1 MVRARPGMK
10 LTRMLLTASRHG
22 VSSAPGVAATTTVL
36 GLAAATALTSSLSL
50 SSRLSDLRSLPSEDV
65 VATNTTATSIVLASA
80 AAAAVSVPRSNR
92 THLPP
97 TQLTAGGG
105 LGGGAQLPETVP
117 GLGVGLCRPC
127 MKWQV
132 GWKFLGTG
140 MGLEG
145 SQGGQLS
152 RGGF

>member
-1 MVRARPGMK
+1 MK
-10 LTRMLLTASRHG
+10 LTRMLLTESRHG

-36 GLAAATALTSSLSL
+36 GLAAATALTSSLPL
-50 SSRLSDLRSLPSEDV
+50 SSRLRDLRSLPSEDV
-65 VATNTTATSIVLASA
+65 VATNTTTTSMVLASA

-97 TQLTAGGG
+97 TQSTAGGG

-117 GLGVGLCRPC
+117 GLVVGLWRPC
-127 MKWQV
+127 MKRQV

-140 MGLEG
+140 MGLDG
-145 SQGGQLS
+145 SQGGQLW